1 MPAGKSNAYMAKLKK
16 QVNQKKSTATANNN
30 MGRRL
35 ETAPS
40 AEEIQNGKKKMR
52 KYLDKASY

>member
-1 MPAGKSNAYMAKLKK
+1 MAKLKK